1 VLRQLLGDLSLL
13 DCRVGRRSE
22 VKRLPQTGPDGGARR
37 RRAKLRIAALTLAGL
52 PALLHAGMTQT
63 STDRGNY
70 LLSCGGC
77 HGLDGVSNSN
87 LVPDLK
93 NQVGFFLNLPEGRDY
108 VVRLPN
114 VAFSITTDE
123 ALTGLLNY
131 VVFSLGGDSVPKGTK
146 PYTTHEVAKLRRS
159 PLTEVSL
166 AQMRQQM
173 VRVLIDRYNA
183 TPELRRYGAEDYG
196 SPP

>member
-1 VLRQLLGDLSLL
+1 M
-13 DCRVGRRSE
+13 
-22 VKRLPQTGPDGGARR
+22 KRI
-37 RRAKLRIAALTLAGL
+37 RIAALALAAL
-52 PALLHAGMTQT
+52 PAALHAEMTQFPT
-63 STDRGNY
+63 ARANY

-77 HGLDGVSNSN
+77 HGVDGVSNSR

-93 NQVGFFLNLPEGRDY
+93 DQVGFFLNLPEGRSY

-131 VVFSLGGDSVPKGTK
+131 VVFTLGGSSVPNGTK
-146 PYTTHEVAKLRRS
+146 PYTVREVARLRRK

-173 VRVLIDRYNA
+173 VRILIEQYNA
-183 TPELRRYGAEDYG
+183 TTDLRRYGADDYIS
-196 SPP
+196 SPQP

>member
-1 VLRQLLGDLSLL
+1 VVQ
-13 DCRVGRRSE
+13 
-22 VKRLPQTGPDGGARR
+22 
-37 RRAKLRIAALTLAGL
+37 AGL
-52 PALLHAGMTQT
+52 PTARA
-63 STDRGNY
+63 NY

-77 HGLDGVSNSN
+77 HGVDGVSNSK

-93 NQVGFFLNLPEGRDY
+93 GQVGFFLNLPAGRSY

-123 ALTGLLNY
+123 DLTGLLNY
-131 VVFSLGGDSVPKGTK
+131 VVFTLGGASVPSGTK
-146 PYTTHEVAKLRRS
+146 PYTVHEVSQLRRQ

-173 VRVLIDRYNA
+173 VRVLIDQYHA
-183 TPELRRYGAEDYG
+183 STDLRVYGEDDYAN
-196 SPP
+196 P

>member
-1 VLRQLLGDLSLL
+1 M
-13 DCRVGRRSE
+13 
-22 VKRLPQTGPDGGARR
+22 KRLPQSGPDGGARR
-37 RRAKLRIAALTLAGL
+37 RRTKLRIATLALVGLAGVAGL
-52 PALLHAGMTQT
+52 PALLHAEMTQIPT
-63 STDRGNY
+63 ARGNY

-131 VVFSLGGDSVPKGTK
+131 VVFTLGGDSVPKGTK
-146 PYTTHEVAKLRRS
+146 PYTTREVAKLRRS

-173 VRVLIDRYNA
+173 VRVLIDQYNA
-183 TPELRRYGAEDYG
+183 TPELRRYGAEDYA

>member
-1 VLRQLLGDLSLL
+1 MVS
-13 DCRVGRRSE
+13 S
-22 VKRLPQTGPDGGARR
+22 QTGQNGGDRR
-37 RRAKLRIAALTLAGL
+37 RQAKFRILVLALAGL
-52 PALLHAGMTQT
+52 PSVLHAEMRQVQT
-63 STDRGNY
+63 PRSNY

-77 HGLDGVSNSN
+77 HGLNGMSNSR

-93 NQVGFFLNLPEGRDY
+93 DQVGFFLNLPEGRRY

-114 VAFSITTDE
+114 VAFSMTTDG

-131 VVFSLGGDSVPKGTK
+131 IVFTLGGASVPKGTK
-146 PYTTHEVAKLRRS
+146 PYTLREVSQLRRK

-173 VRVLIDRYNA
+173 VRILVDQYHA
-183 TPELRRYGAEDYG
+183 STDLRRYGEEDYG
-196 SPP
+196 GPR

>member
-1 VLRQLLGDLSLL
+1 MR
-13 DCRVGRRSE
+13 
-22 VKRLPQTGPDGGARR
+22 RLPQTGQEGGARH
-37 RRAKLRIAALTLAGL
+37 RRAKLRIAALVLAGL
-52 PALLHAGMTQT
+52 PAVLHAATEIPT
-63 STDRGNY
+63 ARGNY

-77 HGLDGVSNSN
+77 HGLEGVSNSS

-93 NQVGFFLNLPEGRDY
+93 DQVGYFLNLPEGRDY

-131 VVFSLGGDSVPKGTK
+131 VVFTLGGASVPKGTR
-146 PYTTHEVAKLRRS
+146 PYTTHEVSKLRRS

-173 VRVLIDRYNA
+173 VRILIDQYNA
-183 TPELRRYGAEDYG
+183 TTELRRYGADDYG

>member
-1 VLRQLLGDLSLL
+1 
-13 DCRVGRRSE
+13 
-22 VKRLPQTGPDGGARR
+22 VKELWIA
-37 RRAKLRIAALTLAGL
+37 AAALTGL
-52 PALLHAGMTQT
+52 PAMVHAELPAA
-63 STDRGNY
+63 RANY

-77 HGLDGVSNSN
+77 HGVEGVSNSR

-93 NQVGFFLNLPEGRDY
+93 DQVGFFLNLPEGRSY

-131 VVFSLGGDSVPKGTK
+131 VVFTLGGASVPNGTK
-146 PYTTHEVAKLRRS
+146 PYTVHEVSQLRRR

-173 VRVLIDRYNA
+173 VRVLIDEYHA
-183 TPELRRYGAEDYG
+183 TTDLRRYGDDDYG
-196 SPP
+196 SPPQP

>member
-1 VLRQLLGDLSLL
+1 MN
-13 DCRVGRRSE
+13 
-22 VKRLPQTGPDGGARR
+22 RLPQTGHDGGARR
-37 RRAKLRIAALTLAGL
+37 RQPKLRIAALALAL
-52 PALLHAGMTQT
+52 PAVLHAETEIPT
-63 STDRGNY
+63 VRGNY

-93 NQVGFFLNLPEGRDY
+93 DQVGFFLNLPEGRSY

-131 VVFSLGGDSVPKGTK
+131 VVFTLGGASVPKGTK
-146 PYTTHEVAKLRRS
+146 PYTTREVSQLRRS

-173 VRVLIDRYNA
+173 VRILIDQYNA
-183 TPELRRYGAEDYG
+183 TTELRRYGADDYG

>member
-1 VLRQLLGDLSLL
+1 M
-13 DCRVGRRSE
+13 
-22 VKRLPQTGPDGGARR
+22 KRL
-37 RRAKLRIAALTLAGL
+37 RIFALVLAVL
-52 PALLHAGMTQT
+52 PAALHAGMTT
-63 STDRGNY
+63 LPTARANY

-77 HGLDGVSNSN
+77 HGVEGVSNSR

-93 NQVGFFLNLPEGRDY
+93 DQVGFFLNLPEGRSY

-131 VVFSLGGDSVPKGTK
+131 VVFDLGGPSVPNGTK
-146 PYTTHEVAKLRRS
+146 PYSVREVSQLRRK

-173 VRVLIDRYNA
+173 VRILIDQYNA
-183 TPELRRYGAEDYG
+183 TTELRRYGEDDYG
-196 SPP
+196 SPPQP